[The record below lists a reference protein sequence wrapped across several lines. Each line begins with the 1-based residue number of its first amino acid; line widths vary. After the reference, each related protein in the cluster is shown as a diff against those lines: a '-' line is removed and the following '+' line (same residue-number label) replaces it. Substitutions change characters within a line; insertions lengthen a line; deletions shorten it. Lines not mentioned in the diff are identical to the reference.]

1 MACYKPLTAYQCA
14 DRSIIWREIPGAD
27 VVRTLSLPCGQ
38 CVGCRL
44 ERSRQWAVRCMHE
57 AQMHTSNCFITL
69 TFANFSWFDAK
80 KVKKNKIYSY
90 HKQHSAMNLIYEEFQ
105 LFMKRFRKRF
115 PGKSIRFYMAGEYG
129 ESFDRPHFHAC
140 IFGHDFSDKKVLQ
153 RTQTGSLLYT
163 SKILEELWPYG
174 YSSIGDVNFESAAYV
189 ARYIMKKQT
198 GKTRLNEDGSVTDP
212 EQHYSFCDLRTGE
225 LFKRKPEFNKMSLKP
240 GIGQAWFDKYMDDV
254 YTLDQVVVR
263 GKKCRPPRFYD
274 NKFKEL
280 FPEVFDGIQFA
291 REQEGR
297 SHFEDNTLQRLAVK
311 EKVALAKLSLLKRKI

>member
-69 TFANFSWFDAK
+69 TFANFSWYDAK
-80 KVKKNKIYSY
+80 KVKFDIPYRY
-90 HKQHSAMNLIYEEFQ
+90 HRQHSAMDLIYDEYQ

-115 PGKSIRFYMAGEYG
+115 PDFKIRFYMAGEYG
-129 ESFDRPHFHAC
+129 ESFDRPHYHAC
-140 IFGHDFSDKKVLQ
+140 IFGFDFPDKKFLS
-153 RTQTGSLLYT
+153 RTSTGSILYT

-198 GKTRLNEDGSVTDP
+198 GKVRLNEDGSVIDP
-212 EQHYSFCDLRTGE
+212 EQHYEFCDLLTGE
-225 LFKRKPEFNKMSLKP
+225 LFKRTPEFNKMSLKP
-240 GIGQAWFDKYMDDV
+240 GIGQAWFDKFMSDV
-254 YTLDQVVVR
+254 YTTDSVVVR

-280 FPEVFDGIQFA
+280 FPEEFDGIQFK
-291 REQEGR
+291 RELEGR
-297 SHFEDNTLQRLAVK
+297 SRFEDNTLERLAVK

>member
-1 MACYKPLTAYQCA
+1 
-14 DRSIIWREIPGAD
+14 
-27 VVRTLSLPCGQ
+27 
-38 CVGCRL
+38 
-44 ERSRQWAVRCMHE
+44 
-57 AQMHTSNCFITL
+57 MHTSNCFITL

-80 KVKKNKIYSY
+80 KVKKNEIYSY

-140 IFGHDFSDKKVLQ
+140 IFGHDFADKKVLQ

-198 GKTRLNEDGSVTDP
+198 GKVRLNEDGSITDP
-212 EQHYSFCDLRTGE
+212 EQHYSFCDLMSGE
-225 LFKRKPEFNKMSLKP
+225 IFKRKPEFNKMSLKP

-254 YTLDQVVVR
+254 YTSDQVVVR

-280 FPEVFDGIQFA
+280 FPEEFDGIQFA
-291 REQEGR
+291 REHEGR
-297 SHFEDNTLQRLAVK
+297 SRFEDNTLERLAVK